1 MESITSENQI
11 QKRCMLALRQ
21 REFSCDDYLRILRV
35 ELPAGK
41 RKMEKSQIGILK
53 MKQAG

>member
-1 MESITSENQI
+1 
-11 QKRCMLALRQ
+11 MLALRQ